1 MSELKDKKGEGKV
14 AQAIKAYAK
23 TKAGMAVI
31 CVVAVV
37 CVLAAFF
44 MGRGTSHST
53 IDKTQQIGFKDIGE
67 LATQVSYTTQIKVV
81 ENAQTAWGIKL
92 PFTTTK
98 LIFSYD
104 VETKAGYD
112 FASIEW
118 SVNEEG
124 KAIQVKLPQAKV
136 LSNSLITDSFKAYH
150 EEESIFTPFK
160 LEDTNQSMQE
170 MEGLAQ
176 EKAIENGLLTKAREN
191 AEVIIRAFFSGVYDL
206 NEYTVEFV
214 DE

>member
-14 AQAIKAYAK
+14 AQTIKAYAK

-31 CVVAVV
+31 GVVAVI

-112 FASIEW
+112 FSSIEW
-118 SVNEEG
+118 SVDEEG
-124 KAIQVKLPQAKV
+124 KTIQVKLPEAKV